1 MAGNTSAGI
10 RELVAAAAAAPYL
23 ERDEE
28 IQLAERW
35 REKRDREALH
45 RLTAAHMRYVIAIA
59 VRFRGFGLPLA
70 DTVQEGHVG
79 LMEAAAR
86 FDTAHGVRFATYAGW
101 WIRAA
106 IQDFVLRNWSIV
118 RGGTSSSQKAL
129 FFNLRRL
136 RARLVS
142 GTQGDL
148 PESELYSRIGA
159 ALGVSAN
166 DVAFMDARLSTPD
179 QSLNAPIGQAEGAAE
194 VEDFLVDDVTP
205 LPEEMVQTRIDTKRR
220 HDWLTTAMGV
230 LSDRERRIVRA
241 RRLAESSATLESL
254 GETLGISKE
263 RVRQIETRALSK
275 LREALLEA
283 QPDRA
288 AFV

>member
-1 MAGNTSAGI
+1 MAGNAAGI

-28 IQLAERW
+28 VALAERW
-35 REKRDREALH
+35 RNKRDREALH

-70 DTVQEGHVG
+70 DTVQEGYVG

-106 IQDFVLRNWSIV
+106 IQDYVLRNWSIV

-129 FFNLRRL
+129 FFNMRRL
-136 RARLVS
+136 RARLLS
-142 GTQGDL
+142 GTGGDL
-148 PESELYSRIGA
+148 GDSELHRRIGD
-159 ALGVSAN
+159 ALGVSAS
-166 DVAFMDARLSTPD
+166 DVAWMDARLSAPD
-179 QSLNAPIGQAEGAAE
+179 QSLNAPLGQSEGAAE
-194 VEDFLVDDVTP
+194 VEDFLVDQETP
-205 LPEEMVQTRIDTKRR
+205 LPEELVQTRIDGKRR
-220 HDWLTTAMGV
+220 HDWLTEAMSV
-230 LSDRERRIVRA
+230 LSDRERRIVRE
-241 RRLAESSATLESL
+241 RRLAESGATLESL

-263 RVRQIETRALSK
+263 RVRQIENRALNK
-275 LREALLEA
+275 LRDALLET